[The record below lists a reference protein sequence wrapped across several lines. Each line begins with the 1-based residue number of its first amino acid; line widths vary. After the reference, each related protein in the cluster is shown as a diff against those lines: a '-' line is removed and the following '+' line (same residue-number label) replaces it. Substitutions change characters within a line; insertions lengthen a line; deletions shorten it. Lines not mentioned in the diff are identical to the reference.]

1 MDIVRLIVLIGLAC
15 LIWLDPSWSMPGC
28 RVHKSLIENLGR
40 VLWGTSYGSSA
51 AARRSVDAF
60 GITGDTYWEDN
71 SVCFPSAWPDT
82 CGLPIIVRD
91 LDALP
96 KKGSFRLAALDEV
109 VASFWK
115 FVEHCVQQL
124 EHVNTQLEAR
134 SPPSDEQRQVLQT
147 RAACLKEQLARAERL
162 QRNVPFTIYWAAD
175 DKREADL
182 KLSFR
187 EEQDGLREEQDT
199 PV

>member
-1 MDIVRLIVLIGLAC
+1 MTSLPWSKLERRRAAPLPPAEEGTVKALTAQRFLDAKPQLQTGGKLTGSRKIRIRISCDISITMIHTDLRGVFKLASLRLFDFATRRMDIVRLIVLIGLAC
-15 LIWLDPSWSMPGC
+15 LIWLDPSWSMPGG

-96 KKGSFRLAALDEV
+96 KKGIF
-109 VASFWK
+109 
-115 FVEHCVQQL
+115 Q
-124 EHVNTQLEAR
+124 
-134 SPPSDEQRQVLQT
+134 
-147 RAACLKEQLARAERL
+147 ACS
-162 QRNVPFTIYWAAD
+162 V
-175 DKREADL
+175 
-182 KLSFR
+182 
-187 EEQDGLREEQDT
+187 G
-199 PV
+199 